1 MDLTDAAAANTVQVS
16 YYGDRG
22 LAVSLLG
29 SNEVA
34 MRAEVGR
41 GNSGVVHV
49 VTLLDG
55 TQYYVKTVY
64 GGDPMYHRREIE
76 INMYLTRH
84 AAAAPFVSRFLAGII
99 IERGVCAFQIF
110 QYLPGVN
117 ALEYL
122 RVRPDHL
129 NVVRRAA
136 IYALRSIHDAAGVL
150 HGGISLANMF
160 IAFGVRGQIS
170 VRFIDFGGAWRS
182 YSSRDSGYR
191 TNMQRLERA
200 FARRGL

>member
-1 MDLTDAAAANTVQVS
+1 MDLTDAAAANTVEVS

-22 LAVSLLG
+22 LAAMLLRAD
-29 SNEVA
+29 EVA
-34 MRAEVGR
+34 TRAEVGR

-55 TQYYVKTVY
+55 TQYYVKTVC

-84 AAAAPFVSRFLAGII
+84 AASAPFVSRFLAGII
-99 IERGVCAFQIF
+99 TDRGDQVCAVQIF

-129 NVVRRAA
+129 HVVRRAA
-136 IYALRSIHDAAGVL
+136 IYALRSIHAAGVL
-150 HGGISLANMF
+150 HGDISLANMF

-182 YSSRDSGYR
+182 YSSCDSGYR
-191 TNMQRLERA
+191 SNMQRLERT
-200 FARRGL
+200 FARRA